1 MSRIPPRA
9 PPGCRADYRHFEE
22 ITTRWHDNDI
32 YGHVNNVV
40 YYAWFDTA
48 VNGFLVRRGL
58 LSLAAS
64 QIVGIVAENACRYH
78 ESLSFPERI
87 EVGLRVGHLGTSA
100 VRYELGVFRV
110 GDERAAAEGHF
121 VHVYVDRARMR
132 PVPMPPEVRAALA
145 DLIVKT

>member
-1 MSRIPPRA
+1 MTRP
-9 PPGCRADYRHFEE
+9 PPGCRGDYRHFED
-22 ITTRWHDNDI
+22 ITTRWHDNDV

-64 QIVGIVAENACRYH
+64 PIVGIVAENSCRYH
-78 ESLSFPERI
+78 ASISFPEI
-87 EVGLRVGHLGTSA
+87 ISVGLRVAHLGTSA
-100 VRYELGVFRV
+100 VRYELGIFCT
-110 GDERAAAEGHF
+110 GEETAAAEGHF

-132 PVPMPPEVRAALA
+132 PVAMPDEIRAALT
-145 DLIVKT
+145 DFVIKT

>member
-1 MSRIPPRA
+1 MSAPLRP
-9 PPGCRADYRHFEE
+9 PPGRRTDYRHFEE

-64 QIVGIVAENACRYH
+64 PIVGIVAENACRYH
-78 ESLSFPERI
+78 ASLSFPERI
-87 EVGLRVGHLGTSA
+87 EIGLRVGHLGTSA

-110 GDERAAAEGHF
+110 GDESAAAEGHF
-121 VHVYVDRARMR
+121 VHVYVDRASMR